1 MNNIA
6 RWTTPAIT
14 YKPSAVDVEDID
26 DIFLV
31 VKQNGQEILRKG
43 LTDAT
48 VTTTDGFVWTFTQQE
63 TSALNSQSISVVQV
77 DYTSGTM
84 RYTTVP
90 RQYRI
95 TESAIDEVI

>member
-14 YKPSAVDVEDID
+14 YKPSAVEIGEID

-31 VKQNGQEILRKG
+31 IKQNGQEILRKG

-48 VTTTDGFVWTFTQQE
+48 VSTTTGFTWMFTQTD
-63 TSALNSQSISVVQV
+63 TSALSSKAVSVVQI
-77 DYTSGTM
+77 DYTSGAM
-84 RYTTVP
+84 RYTTMP
-90 RQYRI
+90 RQYII
-95 TESAIDEVI
+95 TESAINEVI

>member
-1 MNNIA
+1 MNEIA
-6 RWTTPAIT
+6 RFTTPAIT
-14 YKPSAVDVEDID
+14 YKPSMVEIGNVDE
-26 DIFLV
+26 IFLV

-63 TSALNSQSISVVQV
+63 TSALNSQAISVVQV

>member
-14 YKPSAVDVEDID
+14 YKPSAVDIEDID

-31 VKQNGQEILRKG
+31 IKQNGQEILRKG
-43 LTDAT
+43 ISDAT
-48 VTTTDGFVWTFTQQE
+48 VSTTTGFLWVFTQEE
-63 TSALNSQSISVVQV
+63 TSLLNSQSVSVVQI
-77 DYTSGTM
+77 DYTSGTA

>member
-1 MNNIA
+1 MNEIA
-6 RWTTPAIT
+6 RFTTPAIT
-14 YKPSAVDVEDID
+14 YKPSMVEIGNVDE
-26 DIFLV
+26 IFLV

-63 TSALNSQSISVVQV
+63 TSALNSQTISVVQV